1 MTNVGYLVNET
12 VSVIY
17 QSPMSK
23 SELVIAEIKG
33 CVRVLAVGESTT
45 ETKGV
50 LEAVGDTI
58 VTE

>member
-1 MTNVGYLVNET
+1 
-12 VSVIY
+12 
-17 QSPMSK
+17 MSK

-45 ETKGV
+45 ETKAV